1 MKKRVIL
8 LLACL
13 WSIIAFLVIKTTYAK
28 YVTSVNGS
36 TNIGIASWNMLVN
49 NQDILA
55 NSDFSQTLSLTFP
68 EETYHIAGYI
78 VPDAVGYFDLTI
90 DSTEVSLNYS
100 YTITISTPV
109 TSNVTDM
116 KLKGYSLD
124 GGTTVTD
131 LNAGVTQI
139 TNNVANNV
147 NSVSIRVYVQWSDDS
162 ATETMN
168 DITDTSVAVNSGK
181 AVIQANINF
190 EQIEDTQNT
199 TNQNAVNQNSV
210 GDPENNTV

>member
-1 MKKRVIL
+1 
-8 LLACL
+8 
-13 WSIIAFLVIKTTYAK
+13 
-28 YVTSVNGS
+28 
-36 TNIGIASWNMLVN
+36 
-49 NQDILA
+49 
-55 NSDFSQTLSLTFP
+55 
-68 EETYHIAGYI
+68 
-78 VPDAVGYFDLTI
+78 
-90 DSTEVSLNYS
+90 
-100 YTITISTPV
+100 
-109 TSNVTDM
+109 M